1 MIIKPKKKKENVGK
15 NRLIFLVILILT
27 IIVIYFS
34 LNNSSLTLKPFI
46 IFNNKILLYLINNR
60 FYLLIIIILY
70 NLGNIYQTLILFYA
84 LFIPQFIFYILMPIR
99 IYFNQNI
106 FFQFFLFIFFFLVFG
121 HITLTKDNKIIYKK
135 IAVLFV
141 IIILILLFLVANYLA
156 FINNNFILGNKIISG
171 FFLSFSCYYFI
182 FFVININHNN
192 ALQLFNFID
201 YINDNILTSLLFLL
215 IIISIYSKI
224 YSRYF
229 TFLLF
234 FLCLI
239 IPICGIKYEFKI
251 TFKSNKRNWKD
262 FNFSSDE
269 DSNINNNNLLM
280 NNFISKIKIT
290 KPIKWNKT
298 PILYHI
304 LRLLFLLFNLLLI
317 SFLSENIEDDNISI
331 AFLFLAFAI
340 FLFVLSK
347 ILIYWMELMNM
358 TFFYLESDSINS
370 D

>member
-1 MIIKPKKKKENVGK
+1 M
-15 NRLIFLVILILT
+15 
-27 IIVIYFS
+27 
-34 LNNSSLTLKPFI
+34 
-46 IFNNKILLYLINNR
+46 
-60 FYLLIIIILY
+60 
-70 NLGNIYQTLILFYA
+70 
-84 LFIPQFIFYILMPIR
+84 
-99 IYFNQNI
+99 
-106 FFQFFLFIFFFLVFG
+106 
-121 HITLTKDNKIIYKK
+121 
-135 IAVLFV
+135 
-141 IIILILLFLVANYLA
+141 
-156 FINNNFILGNKIISG
+156 
-171 FFLSFSCYYFI
+171 
-182 FFVININHNN
+182 
-192 ALQLFNFID
+192 FNFID